1 MIDFFLCDSP
11 IIIVSPNVFTE
22 KLRLILVLLFDF
34 RFRKMYGAHI
44 WSRFGDFRQF
54 FGRLQKFGSGNAG
67 RYRSRL
73 AVNFVRFSPKTREII
88 AG

>member
-1 MIDFFLCDSP
+1 MIILSR
-11 IIIVSPNVFTE
+11 SVFTE
-22 KLRLILVLLFDF
+22 KFRLILVILFDF

-44 WSRFGDFRQF
+44 WKRFGYFRQF
-54 FGRLQKFGSGNAG
+54 FVRLQNFGSGNAG
-67 RYRSRL
+67 RNRSRL